1 MQDIHSIGG
10 GGTLFGGDHR
20 RLRPHGHQAV
30 NCPRCDSINTKFCYY
45 NNYNLSQPRHFCKS
59 CRRYWTNGGVLRN
72 VPVGGGCRKAKRSK
86 PKQNP
91 ASSAAV
97 VAAADSTAQ
106 QPEDQR
112 NSPDS
117 HSSSESSSLTATTTA
132 SATIAVGNYSDQNN
146 KLFGDSNLNPSF
158 ETASFQEL
166 GAECG
171 IFQLGK
177 SNNST
182 METPSFDLRSNS
194 ISNTLLSQGQM
205 KDDDQEW
212 RMQGMID
219 QSTVQ
224 DEYLTALQS
233 GRSGGAGFGPLDWND
248 AGGGGYFD
256 LPPPAVDHAYWNQ
269 SQWNYD

>member
-10 GGTLFGGDHR
+10 G
-20 RLRPHGHQAV
+20 AV

-212 RMQGMID
+212 RMQ
-219 QSTVQ
+219 
-224 DEYLTALQS
+224 S